1 VWRKL
6 SRIVSVSAW
15 EAVFMLVVLKIPI
28 VYLCG
33 VVWWAIRSE
42 PKPEHGT
49 AGGDLSSP
57 VSPCAWDDAR
67 RGRRR
72 RPLGRRPRHRSP
84 LRSQRSHA
92 RVSS

>member
-1 VWRKL
+1 MWRKL

-42 PKPEHGT
+42 PSPEYGA
-49 AGGDLSSP
+49 AGGDSSAPVAPCGWDDSRRRARSP
-57 VSPCAWDDAR
+57 VGTRPFPHAPRPSP
-67 RGRRR
+67 
-72 RPLGRRPRHRSP
+72 RS
-84 LRSQRSHA
+84 
-92 RVSS
+92 RVGASS